1 MVVSVCGIKSWEDMV
16 GVLCV
21 GILLTLENAEDATV
35 KVLPRYPDNA
45 TLSV

>member
-16 GVLCV
+16 GVLYV
-21 GILLTLENAEDATV
+21 GILRASENSGDATV
-35 KVLPRYPDNA
+35 KIPPRYPDNA